1 MRRGGPE
8 GDAGNEKAALNFVEI
23 DTWDDG
29 SEASDACD
37 DDGDVGSDL
46 LLLLLL
52 LLMLIL

>member
-1 MRRGGPE
+1 MRRGGPD

-29 SEASDACD
+29 SDASDACD
-37 DDGDVGSDL
+37 DDGEVGGDL

-52 LLMLIL
+52 LIL